1 MQFHPRL
8 AAPVAVA
15 VLAVAFATTT
25 AFAAAAQPQLK
36 TEKDKVSYAIG
47 MQMAAQLQEIKGD
60 VDSVVIARAI
70 ATGLAGGKSLM
81 TVPEA
86 QATLKQF
93 SQDLRARQSAEAQK
107 VGQANLAEGAAFLA
121 ANAKKPGVKTTP
133 SGLQYQ
139 VLHAGTGPKPKATDS
154 VKVNYVGSS
163 LDGKIFDSSATHGGP
178 AVFTVNGVIPGW
190 TEGLQL
196 MGVGSKYVFWI
207 PGNLGY
213 GAQGSGP
220 AIGPNATLKF
230 EVELVSIGAK

>member
-15 VLAVAFATTT
+15 MLAAVFTITT
-25 AFAAAAQPQLK
+25 AFAAAPELK

-70 ATGLAGGKSLM
+70 ATGLSGGKPLM

-93 SQDLRARQSAEAQK
+93 GQELRARQSAQAQK
-107 VGQANLAEGAAFLA
+107 AGQANLTAGAAFLS

-139 VLHAGTGPKPKATDS
+139 IVHQGTGPKPKATDT
-154 VKVNYVGSS
+154 VKVNYSGST
-163 LDGKIFDSSATHGGP
+163 LDGKVFDSSAAHGGP
-178 AVFTVNGVIPGW
+178 AEFTVNGVIPGW

-207 PGNLGY
+207 PGNLAY
-213 GAQGSGP
+213 GEKGAGEE
-220 AIGPNATLKF
+220 IGPNATLKF
-230 EVELVSIGAK
+230 EVELVSIGSK